1 MARQDINFR
10 GTSDLATDGAGN
22 TYSIGETYPTT
33 RSGLTFGWG
42 ASRTG
47 TDRFATGD
55 VRIRGGI
62 NGGNNST
69 FLLNLPNGPGVYRVR
84 MALGD
89 PAYDGTNHVAIKD
102 GSTTLATISGTA
114 GYDGFLNANNT
125 FYLKA
130 AWVSNYETAYADLT
144 FAGSQLELSFASSVA
159 TNIAHL
165 SIEFVD
171 NTAPTLTSPTGTG
184 GDAVCSGSVSTNE
197 GNGTL
202 YGVVTASATAPSA
215 AQVKLGQDHTGAAAL
230 RVRSQAVSGTGVQNI
245 ASGDVSAGTRY
256 WHYMHEDAATNKST
270 VSSSAS
276 FVVNVA
282 ADTTPPTLTGSITV
296 GTVTHTSIQ
305 MSWSAGSD
313 DTAVTS
319 YEVSSNSGG
328 SYSDV
333 GLVLTY
339 TFTGLTPSTI
349 YGLRVRAKDAASN
362 VSTPALSATQSTSAA
377 GATLTSSALKDNTG
391 TLHLSAPFEA
401 FVLDATTGALV
412 LHKTGLTSHASTGVV
427 TFADAALTASTAYR
441 VVWRQTTTGA
451 QGIETLV
458 AA

>member
-10 GTSDLATDGAGN
+10 GTSGLATDGAGN

-47 TDRFATGD
+47 ADRFATGD
-55 VRIRGGI
+55 VRIRGCI

-69 FLLNLPNGPGVYRVR
+69 FLLDLPNGPGVYRVR
-84 MALGD
+84 VALGD
-89 PAYDGTNHVAIKD
+89 PAYDGTNTVAIKD
-102 GSTTLATISGTA
+102 GATTLATISGTA

-125 FYLKA
+125 FYTKA
-130 AWVSNYETAYADLT
+130 NWVSNYETAYADLT
-144 FAGSQLELSFASSVA
+144 FAGSQLELSFASAAS
-159 TNIAHL
+159 TNITHL

-202 YGVVTASATAPSA
+202 YAVVTASATPPTA

-256 WHYMHEDAATNKST
+256 WHYMHEDAATNQST
-270 VSSSAS
+270 VASSAS

-305 MSWSAGSD
+305 ITWPAGSD
-313 DTAVTS
+313 NVGVTS
-319 YEVSSNSGG
+319 YETSTDGATWTDRG
-328 SYSDV
+328 A
-333 GLVLTY
+333 GLTY
-339 TFTGLTPSTI
+339 TFTGMAAGTSYT
-349 YGLRVRAKDAASN
+349 LRVRAKDAAGH
-362 VSTPALSATQSTSAA
+362 VSTPALSVTQSTSAT
-377 GATLTSSALKDNTG
+377 GSLTSSPLKNNTG
-391 TLHLSAPFEA
+391 TLLTNAA
-401 FVLDATTGALV
+401 ADAYVSDPTTGALV
-412 LHKTGLTSHASTGVV
+412 VKKTGLTSDATTGVI
-427 TFADAALTASTAYR
+427 TFSDAALAAATSYR
-441 VVWRQTTTGA
+441 VVWKLTATGA
-451 QGIETLV
+451 EGLETLT